1 VVEVGG
7 VPEVAGGSIPL
18 LHPYPVP
25 YDGAVSPSAYLSRR
39 GKLSGKA

>member
-18 LHPYPVP
+18 L
-25 YDGAVSPSAYLSRR
+25 AVENSKTPLPSSI
-39 GKLSGKA
+39 